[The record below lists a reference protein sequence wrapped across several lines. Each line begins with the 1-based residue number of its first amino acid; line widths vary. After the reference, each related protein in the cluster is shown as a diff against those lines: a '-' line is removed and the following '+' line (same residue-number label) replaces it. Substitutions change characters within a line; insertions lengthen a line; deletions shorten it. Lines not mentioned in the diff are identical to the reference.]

1 MPVIACAE
9 CLGPLDEKNF
19 FFCAPQQFCPAA
31 RSMLLTRAFLV
42 SQPAC
47 AEARACAGPTTAR
60 ARPSTRRAA
69 QFAARA
75 TPLWCPRLP
84 AHPAPART
92 VLHLEFGGHGDAP
105 QHVGGEH
112 FCRRCAAL
120 PLHARPLTL
129 QLLTAAHPL
138 QSDLVEWTLSFGQA
152 ATSHAKRARHGPRRI
167 LSIASRFVPRAPP
180 PDLVAH
186 PLPSHTRRESRRPR
200 SRRRRW
206 LAARSRSPS
215 RKLPPP
221 NSVQPSRKSHAASSL
236 PLPCVRRGEPIDLL
250 LKQ

>member
-1 MPVIACAE
+1 MSLRRTRPVRCDALLTGSSFLPLCRQFHAAETAMPVIACAE

-92 VLHLEFGGHGDAP
+92 VLHVVAWRHGDGERAHLCLAP
-105 QHVGGEH
+105 
-112 FCRRCAAL
+112 RC
-120 PLHARPLTL
+120 RPLR
-129 QLLTAAHPL
+129 AHRPA
-138 QSDLVEWTLSFGQA
+138 S
-152 ATSHAKRARHGPRRI
+152 AR
-167 LSIASRFVPRAPP
+167 SS
-180 PDLVAH
+180 
-186 PLPSHTRRESRRPR
+186 STRRPTR
-200 SRRRRW
+200 S
-206 LAARSRSPS
+206 SPVIS
-215 RKLPPP
+215 W
-221 NSVQPSRKSHAASSL
+221 SGV
-236 PLPCVRRGEPIDLL
+236 
-250 LKQ
+250 